1 MLIET
6 KKKLKEDLINAE
18 LRAVTHFRKLN
29 QIENIMRRAE
39 VSKEMYYDTLQKIK
53 EVIVG

>member
-1 MLIET
+1 MET
-6 KKKLKEDLINAE
+6 KKKLKEDLMNAE

-39 VSKEMYYDTLQKIK
+39 ISKEMYYDTLQKIK

>member
-1 MLIET
+1 MLT
-6 KKKLKEDLINAE
+6 KRKLKEDLMNAE

-39 VSKEMYYDTLQKIK
+39 ISKEMYCDTVQKIK